1 MKTDAK
7 YYSLFSR
14 ENRTALCLA
23 AVPVVVNSLLLI
35 RLGAGLVL
43 QTYSLAAAA
52 LMTICGLVLLGEKG
66 KRIPDTIMRFVA
78 GFLIGMITFTALNFI
93 ILHINNPNLTRA
105 VNALFFLSF
114 LILGITR
121 RKQLFPPLPR
131 VTVSG
136 ANIVW
141 IIFLSLF
148 LSFTTA
154 YGFLNNPRGRA
165 SRKHMKS
172 WSFIFKPGDNIPNW
186 GWNKD
191 KRWYLYKSPVTLQD
205 QGLPE
210 ERLQHTGPQVFWLTL
225 TALTPDFSV
234 EKMVKI
240 YKILSLILFFC
251 LLYSFAFIADH
262 FFGLGTVPTAVT
274 VFAVPFFSAINYPL
288 FTLGRSSYAGFFTAG
303 PTTYH
308 SLTQLM
314 GIIIGVAGIIMFLL
328 AVAEGRPTFSPGCLL
343 ITGAF
348 FFKPTVFSLLAPV
361 IFILF
366 FLYRR
371 VPLPDRV
378 LGLCLLLIPPLFWH
392 FYAAGYNIP
401 VVKPPIAF
409 QPFTLLFHYASRHF
423 PPSITARPLLMGT
436 LIVLFSFA
444 VLIPILLDRII
455 SRSPSRGKALG
466 GMIERA
472 QNHIPEIF
480 FTIILVIGV
489 LSYALLIEDG
499 PRMVHGNFCW
509 GAATGYLLFIPFL
522 VKLIFGIRNIFL
534 RVGAFSLFTLH
545 LWGGI
550 YHLYRF
556 TIRGKII

>member
-1 MKTDAK
+1 MDTDSK
-7 YYSLFSR
+7 YYKFFSR
-14 ENRTALCLA
+14 ENLLSICLA
-23 AVPVVVNSLLLI
+23 VVLIAVNILLLI
-35 RLGAGLVL
+35 RIGGGPVL
-43 QTYSLAAAA
+43 QIYSLSITA
-52 LMTICGLVLLGEKG
+52 LLTMCGLVMLGERG
-66 KRIPDTIMRFVA
+66 AYIPDSIMRFIA
-78 GFLIGMITFTALNFI
+78 AFLIGMITFTALNFI
-93 ILHINNPNLTRA
+93 LLHFNIPNLTRS
-105 VNALFFLSF
+105 VNTLFFLSF
-114 LILGITR
+114 LIFGFTR
-121 RKQLFPPLPR
+121 RKQLFSPLPR

-191 KRWYLYKSPVTLQD
+191 KRWYLCKSPLTLQD

-225 TALTPDFSV
+225 AAVTPDFSI

-251 LLYSFAFIADH
+251 LLYSFAFIATH
-262 FFGLGTVPTAVT
+262 FFRLGTVPTAVT

-303 PTTYH
+303 PTIYH

-314 GIIIGVAGIIMFLL
+314 GIIIGVTGIIMFLL
-328 AVAEGRPTFSPGCLL
+328 AVAEGRPTFSYGCLL
-343 ITGAF
+343 ITGSF
-348 FFKPTVFSLLAPV
+348 FFKPTVFSHLAPV

-371 VPLPDRV
+371 VPLPDRL

-392 FYAAGYNIP
+392 FYAIGYNIP

-423 PPSITARPLLMGT
+423 PP
-436 LIVLFSFA
+436 FSFC
-444 VLIPILLDRII
+444 VFLSYYRK
-455 SRSPSRGKALG
+455 RSS
-466 GMIERA
+466 
-472 QNHIPEIF
+472 
-480 FTIILVIGV
+480 LVICIVV
-489 LSYALLIEDG
+489 LYSKE
-499 PRMVHGNFCW
+499 
-509 GAATGYLLFIPFL
+509 
-522 VKLIFGIRNIFL
+522 
-534 RVGAFSLFTLH
+534 
-545 LWGGI
+545 
-550 YHLYRF
+550 
-556 TIRGKII
+556 